1 MKFNITNTTF
11 NPLQMIGLD
20 GPGVPRRYQ
29 EVNFVDLLDKADIIN
44 KTQKNEILAEMNDL
58 GVAWVRDGED
68 IEILEIFNDDTGEI
82 YRSYNDL
89 TENRGWTNGDELA
102 VCSILMWGELD
113 G

>member
-1 MKFNITNTTF
+1 MNNTTF

-20 GPGVPRRYQ
+20 APGRYQ
-29 EVNFVDLLDKADIIN
+29 ELNFVDLLDKANIID
-44 KTQKNEILAEMNDL
+44 KTQKNEILTEMNDL

-68 IEILEIFNDDTGEI
+68 IEIVEIFNDDTGEV
-82 YRSYNDL
+82 YRAYNDL
-89 TENRGWTNGDELA
+89 PENRGWTDGDELA